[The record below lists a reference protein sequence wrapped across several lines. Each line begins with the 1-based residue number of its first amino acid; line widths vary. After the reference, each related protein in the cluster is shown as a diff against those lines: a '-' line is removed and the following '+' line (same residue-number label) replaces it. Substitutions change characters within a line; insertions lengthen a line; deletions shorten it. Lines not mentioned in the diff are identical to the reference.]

1 MLFIWKLLC
10 TVHKKLSPSLSPWLS
25 TLPVR
30 DSDDCALSQLKTFE
44 EVKWPTY
51 CHKTGRAIPWTQ
63 VSSSKSKLLCPLHMD
78 MPKSLT
84 TTNAKWQGGNWS
96 SKVFPFS
103 KSLSSSDSKILC
115 LKKKWLKKMVWN
127 SFLHSLLLF
136 QWNLTL
142 SLWNTGKGWGWSVLW
157 NSWRQWS
164 RDGDFTDAFAIVPW
178 GQEMSVNIWGINFI
192 FWLSPQHAEVLRPGI
207 EPMLQWWER

>member
-1 MLFIWKLLC
+1 
-10 TVHKKLSPSLSPWLS
+10 
-25 TLPVR
+25 
-30 DSDDCALSQLKTFE
+30 
-44 EVKWPTY
+44 
-51 CHKTGRAIPWTQ
+51 
-63 VSSSKSKLLCPLHMD
+63 
-78 MPKSLT
+78 
-84 TTNAKWQGGNWS
+84 
-96 SKVFPFS
+96 
-103 KSLSSSDSKILC
+103 
-115 LKKKWLKKMVWN
+115 MVWN

-207 EPMLQWWER
+207 EPIPQQWPKPPAVTTAGSFHRAIRELQEPTLKSLQVSKKKKIVVFSWMWKCAWRKKLNSSPWIFRECNNLFLGGRKPLQRNLSVHKPLHAEIFFFGVSIHTLSSYNLHLNSMTVSGKEERI